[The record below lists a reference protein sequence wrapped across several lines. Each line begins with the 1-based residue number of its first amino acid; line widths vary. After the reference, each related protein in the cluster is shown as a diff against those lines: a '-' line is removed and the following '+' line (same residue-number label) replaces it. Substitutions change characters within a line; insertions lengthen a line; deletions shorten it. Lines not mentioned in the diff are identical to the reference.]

1 MCALEARQPVL
12 SEWNYPNTIKSSGP
26 RPTSEKKEF
35 QKNRGGSRSRVPN
48 TAKFNT
54 RVTGAI
60 PSDTGENER
69 RRPNW
74 LVMRAGNF
82 RRSRVRVRICMRILT
97 LTLPSWNCLRASQV
111 NLASAARSRWCRW
124 GLRRSLEYWILPYW
138 ELYSVTPPLF
148 FWNSFFSLVGRG
160 HSILSY
166 LDNSTRSNLFP
177 RLQRTHCCHHVRFCQ
192 SLLWTNPARLLPV
205 SCFISVEATA
215 YLAYQ
220 TPSRI
225 SFGWVV
231 RLWSISATVHHYSR
245 LPHMPCRV
253 QPSLFRLFKFA
264 PCYNT
269 WF

>member
-1 MCALEARQPVL
+1 M
-12 SEWNYPNTIKSSGP
+12 
-26 RPTSEKKEF
+26 
-35 QKNRGGSRSRVPN
+35 
-48 TAKFNT
+48 
-54 RVTGAI
+54 TGAI

-74 LVMRAGNF
+74 LVMRAGNS
-82 RRSRVRVRICMRILT
+82 RR
-97 LTLPSWNCLRASQV
+97 A
-111 NLASAARSRWCRW
+111 
-124 GLRRSLEYWILPYW
+124 
-138 ELYSVTPPLF
+138 
-148 FWNSFFSLVGRG
+148 GRG
-160 HSILSY
+160 LGFAC
-166 LDNSTRSNLFP
+166 RSNLFP
-177 RLQRTHCCHHVRFCQ
+177 RLQSTHCCHRVRFCQ

-269 WF
+269 WFWPTAIGKALEPFAQLSNAKRQAHNIYI